1 MLRKGLIFLL
11 LAGLSAASGSL
22 MAQDATRTEA
32 QLKQLRAEIERVRAQ
47 VSQDAA
53 ERDRLARSL
62 REAERSA
69 GAARNQLDRVRGERE
84 ERERR
89 RAMLARQRAER
100 ERALASERT
109 TLAAQLRA
117 AYMIGQREPIE
128 MFLNQRDPAEA
139 GRMLSYY
146 GYFGRARAAQ
156 IAVIQGHLQD
166 IADLDAQLETEQE
179 RLVRLEAERKA
190 EVSRLDQARL
200 ERGQVLAQLNVEAR
214 NRAAALQRLQR
225 EQAALEKLLRE
236 LRKAAQKFP
245 TQKSR
250 SPLDTVRGKLPWPV
264 KGKLVAR
271 FGEARAGTVKWDGVL
286 IEAERGSPVKAIHPG
301 RVVYADWLAGLGRLL
316 IIDHGDGYLSLYGHN
331 ENLYRAVG
339 DRVAAGDTVASVGDT
354 GGRGEPALYFEIRKG
369 ARPVD
374 PAIWF
379 RNNAP

>member
-1 MLRKGLIFLL
+1 
-11 LAGLSAASGSL
+11 
-22 MAQDATRTEA
+22 
-32 QLKQLRAEIERVRAQ
+32 
-47 VSQDAA
+47 
-53 ERDRLARSL
+53 
-62 REAERSA
+62 
-69 GAARNQLDRVRGERE
+69 
-84 ERERR
+84 
-89 RAMLARQRAER
+89 MLARQRAER

-245 TQKSR
+245 TEKSR

>member
-166 IADLDAQLETEQE
+166 IADLDAQL
-179 RLVRLEAERKA
+179 
-190 EVSRLDQARL
+190 D
-200 ERGQVLAQLNVEAR
+200 
-214 NRAAALQRLQR
+214 AL
-225 EQAALEKLLRE
+225 
-236 LRKAAQKFP
+236 
-245 TQKSR
+245 
-250 SPLDTVRGKLPWPV
+250 
-264 KGKLVAR
+264 
-271 FGEARAGTVKWDGVL
+271 ARAGATWAVFTPSVSLARLG
-286 IEAERGSPVKAIHPG
+286 
-301 RVVYADWLAGLGRLL
+301 DW
-316 IIDHGDGYLSLYGHN
+316 
-331 ENLYRAVG
+331 RA
-339 DRVAAGDTVASVGDT
+339 RTST
-354 GGRGEPALYFEIRKG
+354 PRH
-369 ARPVD
+369 
-374 PAIWF
+374 
-379 RNNAP
+379 

>member
-117 AYMIGQREPIE
+117 AYMIGKREPIE

-200 ERGQVLAQLNVEAR
+200 ERGQVVAVSPTIGDIHQVANAFDDRVSISIHVYGGNIGAVRRAVYDADTGVEKPFVSGYSNAFLPNVWDRSAEV
-214 NRAAALQRLQR
+214 RAALT
-225 EQAALEKLLRE
+225 QA
-236 LRKAAQKFP
+236 
-245 TQKSR
+245 
-250 SPLDTVRGKLPWPV
+250 
-264 KGKLVAR
+264 
-271 FGEARAGTVKWDGVL
+271 
-286 IEAERGSPVKAIHPG
+286 
-301 RVVYADWLAGLGRLL
+301 
-316 IIDHGDGYLSLYGHN
+316 
-331 ENLYRAVG
+331 
-339 DRVAAGDTVASVGDT
+339 
-354 GGRGEPALYFEIRKG
+354 
-369 ARPVD
+369 
-374 PAIWF
+374 
-379 RNNAP
+379 